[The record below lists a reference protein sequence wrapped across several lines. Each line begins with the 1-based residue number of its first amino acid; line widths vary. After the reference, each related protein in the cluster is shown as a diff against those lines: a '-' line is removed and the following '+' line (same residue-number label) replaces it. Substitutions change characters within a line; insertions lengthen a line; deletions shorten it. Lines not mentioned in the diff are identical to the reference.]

1 VIFLVAGVAAS
12 FGTTLL
18 SGILVKGHDGVCYFS
33 HGHCLAS
40 DLRALLANSVITEQR
55 SFIKS
60 FVEKIE
66 ADDERVKMY
75 YTIPVPSDSI
85 VQETT
90 AVLPF
95 VHYG

>member
-1 VIFLVAGVAAS
+1 MNIKRYFILPYSIIFCQDAY
-12 FGTTLL
+12 TLE
-18 SGILVKGHDGVCYFS
+18 GKILQ
-33 HGHCLAS
+33 AIS

-66 ADDERVKMY
+66 VDDEKAKMY

-85 VQETT
+85 SQETT
-90 AVLPF
+90 GVLPS
-95 VHYG
+95 VHHG